1 MIGLVSAQGQIM
13 LSDLA
18 GGFADNGF
26 DHRFSGG
33 GDRPAFAGNQIDFP
47 RLGWHQGSGY
57 QII

>member
-1 MIGLVSAQGQIM
+1 M

-18 GGFADNGF
+18 GGFTDNGL
-26 DHRFSGG
+26 DHGFSGG

-47 RLGWHQGSGY
+47 RLGWHQGAGY